1 MASIKCKECGSETE
15 LVRSKVAEG
24 MRTDYLCRKC
34 NIAWY
39 IDNDGRFRIRL
50 STTNTLASKLN
61 EEEFEKMIE
70 IVKKHTQP
78 TKEEEGI
85 SFTQK
90 IRKVRSYFGGK

>member
-24 MRTDYLCRKC
+24 MRTDYICRKC

-39 IDNDGRFRIRL
+39 IDKDRRFRIRL

-61 EEEFEKMIE
+61 EEEFKKMIK
-70 IVKKHTQP
+70 IVKKHTQT
-78 TKEEEGI
+78 TKEEDGTF
-85 SFTQK
+85 STQK
-90 IRKVRSYFGGK
+90 IRKVRGYFGGK